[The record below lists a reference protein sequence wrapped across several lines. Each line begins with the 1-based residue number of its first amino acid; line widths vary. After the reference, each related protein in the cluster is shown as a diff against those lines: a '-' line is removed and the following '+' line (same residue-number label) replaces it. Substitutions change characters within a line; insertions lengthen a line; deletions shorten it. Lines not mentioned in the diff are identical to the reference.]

1 MCLQYISFL
10 NTPGT
15 QKIGTLLLCVCSS
28 LYSMA
33 LGFIT
38 TDTMDTRRNGPRT
51 TRKNFL
57 PRFYKQGGQA
67 IDIFRLCKNTV
78 DDWPRADW
86 YSGIVLVGSYKKY
99 FIYLTAQLVH
109 VHACISWCVPE
120 TQKKKKAT
128 SSHKIPC
135 SLDCATRF
143 CMHQLYPALFP
154 LKTSLRPLFM
164 PSFLPPMFF
173 VSKH

>member
-1 MCLQYISFL
+1 
-10 NTPGT
+10 
-15 QKIGTLLLCVCSS
+15 
-28 LYSMA
+28 MA

-78 DDWPRADW
+78 DDWPRAGW

-99 FIYLTAQLVH
+99 FIYLTAQL

-143 CMHQLYPALFP
+143 LHASTIPGTLSSQNIPSTPIHAKFSSTNVFCIKALIASVPVSVPFSSGNAY
-154 LKTSLRPLFM
+154 T
-164 PSFLPPMFF
+164 LP
-173 VSKH
+173 VISSYNIK